1 MSVLRIAPIL
11 ILALFTGCLAETYP
25 GVVIGNPD
33 EEGTSVPGTPGE
45 SPDFDF
51 PNGGSHQPPP
61 SDDPSTGGDPSSP
74 GSVDKEPEEETTA
87 DAGDQEVPGGDRI
100 GEPDPPDSEDPPP
113 AVTKPEHAEAHE
125 EVILGFSLKE

>member
-11 ILALFTGCLAETYP
+11 ILALLAGCLAETYP
-25 GVVIGNPD
+25 GVVVGNPD
-33 EEGTSVPGTPGE
+33 EEGTSVPGTPGV

-51 PNGGSHQPPP
+51 PNGGSYQPPP
-61 SDDPSTGGDPSSP
+61 SDDPSSGDDPSTP

-100 GEPDPPDSEDPPP
+100 GEPDLEDPPP
-113 AVTKPEHAEAHE
+113 TPSRPEYAQPEGTLPDSIMMVQE
-125 EVILGFSLKE
+125 N